1 MVNSLHGSSS
11 YSVSYN
17 EDGGEKKKSKM
28 AFERVREWNDQLNK
42 FWVTI
47 IKIFID

>member
-11 YSVSYN
+11 YSVSFN

-28 AFERVREWNDQLNK
+28 AFERVREGNDQPNK
-42 FWVTI
+42 FWVVVI
-47 IKIFID
+47 NKFL